1 MVTVPA
7 PRKFTT
13 GDIVLLRKRFVQG
26 GADHATCHEQWRA
39 ARTGAPGSARA
50 LAEYHDLLLFLCAF
64 PPDAEAHV
72 LAETELDRITTLL
85 AARSKP
91 VARMR
96 EQLMN
101 SGIARTPLCAG
112 FGMDLCRWLAE
123 VVPAGITI
131 EPFTG
136 DDDRMRGVLLAC
148 ALGAESEAME
158 DAGYTVY
165 ERMRDACGGD
175 PERMLRWLVRALDQA
190 AAAPAVR
197 NVLWERLSP
206 VLSMKDPA
214 AFLTRTYCRGLV
226 TDLHPYDPAARNA
239 IDPQRIIRTALPPP
253 RRSQVEEKVAL
264 VHAARGVL
272 IAHLRETDTATYCDP
287 AAAEWQD
294 LGDGLG
300 IALLPLPPGRRT
312 TFDSYVG
319 YVLFSNAVPVAY
331 GGAWIFPG
339 KSKVGINVFP
349 AFRGGPSMLLFAR
362 VLQCYAQ
369 RFGVD
374 RFEAENYQLGHG
386 NPDGIRSGAYW
397 FYYRA
402 GFRSVDG
409 ELAALAEAE
418 RAHIT
423 RDRAYRTPPTV
434 LRKLAADTMVL
445 ELREAAPPPFEPS
458 ALIAAVFHGLAT
470 MRNGDR
476 AAASHHCV
484 GRVGEALGLPIGR
497 PGPKPNAALSSTS
510 PRRWPLIPDLERWP
524 AKDKKDAV
532 RVLRAKGQL
541 NEDGYQAALRA
552 HSRLLAAWRDLAS

>member
-1 MVTVPA
+1 MPA

-26 GADHATCHEQWRA
+26 GADHAARREQWRA
-39 ARTGAPGSARA
+39 VRAGSPGSARA
-50 LAEYHDLLLFLCAF
+50 LADYHDLLLFLCAF
-64 PPDAEAHV
+64 PPDAEAHA
-72 LAETELDRITTLL
+72 LAATELDRITSLL
-85 AARSKP
+85 ASRSKP

-101 SGIARTPLCAG
+101 SGIARTPVCAG
-112 FGMDLCRWLAE
+112 FGLDLCRWLTE
-123 VVPAGITI
+123 MVPAGITI

-148 ALGAESEAME
+148 ALPAESEAME

-190 AAAPAVR
+190 AASPAVR

-206 VLSMKDPA
+206 VLSMKEPVA
-214 AFLTRTYCRGLV
+214 ILTRTYCRGLV
-226 TDLHPYDPAARNA
+226 TDLHPYDPAARHA
-239 IDPQRIIRTALPPP
+239 IDPQRIVRTALPPP
-253 RRSQVEEKVAL
+253 RRSRVEEKVAL

-312 TFDSYVG
+312 TFDSYMG

-369 RFGVD
+369 RYGVD

-476 AAASHHCV
+476 AAALHHCV
-484 GRVGEALGLPIGR
+484 GRVGKALGVPDR
-497 PGPKPNAALSSTS
+497 QAWPEAE
-510 PRRWPLIPDLERWP
+510 RRSFIDLAPAMALIPDLERWP

-552 HSRLLAAWRDLAS
+552 HSRLLAAWAAVAHTG